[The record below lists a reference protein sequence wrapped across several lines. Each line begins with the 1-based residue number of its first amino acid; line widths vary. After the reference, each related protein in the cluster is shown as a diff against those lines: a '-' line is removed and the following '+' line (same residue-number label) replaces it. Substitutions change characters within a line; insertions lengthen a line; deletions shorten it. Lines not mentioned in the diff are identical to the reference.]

1 MALYL
6 ELNAHKPERGFMEGT
21 VTISLS
27 DYEEMKKQIELVHSF
42 KRRQDM
48 IAEAFEIIP
57 ITDVC
62 LPKLV
67 PVIAVDVAI
76 LCKLL
81 DIKEEYV
88 DKINIMCKGK
98 KI

>member
-1 MALYL
+1 
-6 ELNAHKPERGFMEGT
+6 MEGT

-27 DYEEMKKQIELVHSF
+27 DYEEMKKQIELVHGF

-62 LPKLV
+62 LPRLV